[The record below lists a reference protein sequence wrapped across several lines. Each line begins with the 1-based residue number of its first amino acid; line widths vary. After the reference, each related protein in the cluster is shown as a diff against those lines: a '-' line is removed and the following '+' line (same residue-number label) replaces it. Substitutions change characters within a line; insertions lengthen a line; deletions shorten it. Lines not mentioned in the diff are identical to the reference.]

1 MTYTLHLLH
10 HDGTTSALVGFS
22 AGIGAS
28 PGTDTCA
35 PSAIP
40 PRRAQIRL
48 LVCTRS
54 PLIPR
59 LDAMKY
65 EICFSH
71 LRYRRTG
78 QQQRKDYAENVE
90 MLHFKIVLNS
100 LLSKYYQMMIQYLIL
115 LRSLSEKVIPEE

>member
-1 MTYTLHLLH
+1 
-10 HDGTTSALVGFS
+10 
-22 AGIGAS
+22 
-28 PGTDTCA
+28 
-35 PSAIP
+35 
-40 PRRAQIRL
+40 
-48 LVCTRS
+48 
-54 PLIPR
+54 
-59 LDAMKY
+59 MKY

-71 LRYRRTG
+71 LRYRRTR